1 MGSKPSIPP
10 SNLPVSVAKWLPRLS
25 LLFPS
30 RDGHDTANLRPLP
43 APGSL
48 RDTHNA
54 ACAWFLGPK
63 AENADYFMTSVETI
77 LNDVIQCRRNF
88 SPEDKNFV
96 DAEAISS
103 SAFKKSMSKLRTTLT
118 LLSRLLPQHCVPF
131 YSPRYMAH
139 MVADVSM
146 PATLGYIMGLMYN
159 PNNVGA
165 EGGPIT
171 HVIEHDVGQQLC
183 NMLGFHTQLGDKPQ
197 QGRPTAWG
205 HITCDGSVAN
215 LESMW
220 VARNL
225 KFYPLAL
232 KRAVDNESS
241 LAHVAAHF
249 RVRLCTGKEKVFA
262 ECDAWELLNLAP
274 DEVVSLTTRISET
287 FGLST
292 PALQVVLNDYLIQ
305 TTGKDDLEKYF
316 GIEQPPQYLCPKTTH
331 YSWPKGAAAGDESS
345 PGFKAIT
352 GIGSTNMIC
361 VPVDEQARIDCQ
373 ALDTLLADCVKHR
386 QAVYAIVVI
395 MGTTEHGSV
404 DPLSQILVLR
414 RKYQEQGLSFLIH
427 ADAAWGGYFRSML
440 VPNPSLTGS
449 ESHLDDPTLFVN
461 AHTVNELRHLS
472 HADSV
477 TLDPHKSGYTPYPA
491 GALCY
496 QDGRLRYMVTWNSPV
511 IGFEDESLKM
521 GVYGVEGSKPGAA
534 PVSVW
539 LGHEVIGLHSGGFGY
554 LLGQSVF
561 ASTKENIHYKMY
573 CHWATMSLDHPDLL
587 VVPFRML
594 PSEMGPGA
602 SADGVDEERR
612 YIRDVL
618 LKRTREELANDPKA
632 CALMRQMGSDLVV
645 NAFACNFRVGGVAN
659 KDIWEAN
666 DLNARIY
673 NRLSFKSMSEKL
685 DDQKVIIMSSKLSQ
699 EGYGKC
705 LTKFKRRI
713 DLSGQEDL
721 FVLVNVSTTPFAA
734 DFAHI
739 LANAFREVAEEEVKI
754 SVERNRLV
762 PARRAF
768 VLQGNGPVSLVH
780 MPYFGASSQ
789 RQQCI
794 LNGELSGVG
803 LKAYIE
809 AKRAD
814 PTATYV
820 ACTLKGEDLST
831 IIKRMFFRCMISK
844 LTAEGISAVS
854 EGQITNIS
862 VLKYRPLSSRYLD
875 PIYPSKMP
883 FYLYGTAQEMHIDHV
898 LLRGPNAQLSAGDVT
913 VELLQGD
920 RPVFIAGLKDG
931 LIAVAD
937 AIPEFLMQPLS
948 ANRLNSL
955 FHPGAELAVSI
966 YHDLNPAQSQGP
978 GLCDQLEDPIARG
991 IITLGDDTFADAYMI
1006 NAEAPT
1012 VLPQALKKGFT
1023 IPESTPSSQ
1032 DHPLFR
1038 GYGPGVP
1045 REQLSSPERTKTW
1058 RNMWNEALAGQ
1069 SSNTDSDSSTS
1080 LPVSTPSDLESGN
1093 YFPSLA
1099 QFALPRLP
1107 TFQG

>member
-1 MGSKPSIPP
+1 MESKPSLPP
-10 SNLPVSVAKWLPRLS
+10 SNLPVSVVKWLPRLN

-30 RDGHDTANLRPLP
+30 RDDAHD
-43 APGSL
+43 
-48 RDTHNA
+48 A

-63 AENADYFMTSVETI
+63 AENADCFKTSVETI
-77 LNDVIQCRRNF
+77 LNDVIQCRRDF
-88 SPEDKNFV
+88 SPEDEDFV

-103 SAFKKSMSKLRTTLT
+103 PAFKKSMSKLRTTLT

-146 PATLGYIMGLMYN
+146 PATLGYLMGLMYN

-197 QGRPTAWG
+197 QGRPMAWG

-232 KRAVDNESS
+232 KRAVDNEPS

-249 RVRLCTGKEKVFA
+249 RIRLCTGKEKVFA

-274 DEVVSLTTRISET
+274 DEAVSLTTRISET

-292 PALQVVLNDYLIQ
+292 PALQAVLNDYLIQ

-331 YSWPKGAAAGDESS
+331 YSWPKGA
-345 PGFKAIT
+345 AIT

-404 DPLSQILVLR
+404 DPLSQILALR
-414 RKYQEQGLSFLIH
+414 RKYQQQGLSFLIH

-440 VPNPSLTGS
+440 VPNPGLTGS

-461 AHTVNELRHLS
+461 AHTVNELRHLP

-521 GVYGVEGSKPGAA
+521 GVYGIEGSKPGAA
-534 PVSVW
+534 PVSAW

-561 ASTKENIHYKMY
+561 ASTKTRK
-573 CHWATMSLDHPDLL
+573 
-587 VVPFRML
+587 
-594 PSEMGPGA
+594 
-602 SADGVDEERR
+602 RR

-685 DDQKVIIMSSKLSQ
+685 NDQKVIIMSSKLSQ

-713 DLSGQEDL
+713 GLSGQEDL
-721 FVLVNVSTTPFAA
+721 FVLVNVSMSPFAA
-734 DFAHI
+734 NFAHI
-739 LANAFREVAEEEVKI
+739 LANAFHEVAEEEVKI

-762 PARRAF
+762 PARRVF
-768 VLQGNGPVSLVH
+768 VLQGNGPISLVH

-820 ACTLKGEDLST
+820 ACTLKGGGPFHHYKEE
-831 IIKRMFFRCMISK
+831 IFRVYDFQIDSR
-844 LTAEGISAVS
+844 G
-854 EGQITNIS
+854 GQITKIS

-875 PIYPSKMP
+875 PTYPSKMP

-913 VELLQGD
+913 VELLEGD
-920 RPVFIAGLKDG
+920 RPDG

-937 AIPEFLMQPLS
+937 AIPELLMQPLS
-948 ANRLNSL
+948 ANRLNSF
-955 FHPGAELAVSI
+955 FHPGAKLAVSI
-966 YHDLNPAQSQGP
+966 YHDLYPTQSQGP

-1012 VLPQALKKGFT
+1012 VVPQALKKDFT
-1023 IPESTPSSQ
+1023 IPESTASSQ

-1038 GYGPGVP
+1038 GYGPGGP
-1045 REQLSSPERTKTW
+1045 REQLSSPERAKTW
-1058 RNMWNEALAGQ
+1058 RDMWNEALAGQ
-1069 SSNTDSDSSTS
+1069 SSNTDSDSESSTS
-1080 LPVSTPSDLESGN
+1080 SPVSTPSDLESGD

-1099 QFALPRLP
+1099 QFGLPRLP
-1107 TFQG
+1107 TF

>member
-1 MGSKPSIPP
+1 MESKPSIPP

-88 SPEDKNFV
+88 SPEDENFV

-220 VARNL
+220 VGSGFAPE
-225 KFYPLAL
+225 K
-232 KRAVDNESS
+232 KRFSPSVTPGN
-241 LAHVAAHF
+241 F
-249 RVRLCTGKEKVFA
+249 
-262 ECDAWELLNLAP
+262 
-274 DEVVSLTTRISET
+274 
-287 FGLST
+287 ST
-292 PALQVVLNDYLIQ
+292 WRQTKPVLNDYLIQ

-331 YSWPKGAAAGDESS
+331 YSWPKGA
-345 PGFKAIT
+345 
-352 GIGSTNMIC
+352 GSTNMIC

-414 RKYQEQGLSFLIH
+414 RKYQQQGLSFLIH

-440 VPNPSLTGS
+440 VPNPGLTGS

-534 PVSVW
+534 PVSAW

-561 ASTKENIHYKMY
+561 ASTKMY

-666 DLNARIY
+666 DLN
-673 NRLSFKSMSEKL
+673 
-685 DDQKVIIMSSKLSQ
+685 KVIIMSSKLSQ

-713 DLSGQEDL
+713 GLSGQEDL
-721 FVLVNVSTTPFAA
+721 FVLVNVSMSPFAA
-734 DFAHI
+734 DFAH
-739 LANAFREVAEEEVKI
+739 K
-754 SVERNRLV
+754 RNRLV

-768 VLQGNGPVSLVH
+768 VLQGNGPISLVH

-831 IIKRMFFRCMISK
+831 IIKRKFFRCMISK

-854 EGQITNIS
+854 EGQITKIS

-875 PIYPSKMP
+875 PTYPSKMP

-913 VELLQGD
+913 VELLEGD

-937 AIPEFLMQPLS
+937 AIPELLMQPLS

-1038 GYGPGVP
+1038 GYGPGGP
-1045 REQLSSPERTKTW
+1045 REQLSSPERAKTW

-1080 LPVSTPSDLESGN
+1080 SPVVSTPSDLESGD
-1093 YFPSLA
+1093 YFSSLA
-1099 QFALPRLP
+1099 QFGLPRLP
-1107 TFQG
+1107 ASESKSESSDYLTSNDSWHSPGVNIFLRPV

>member
-1 MGSKPSIPP
+1 MASPSQLVVPIEG
-10 SNLPVSVAKWLPRLS
+10 
-25 LLFPS
+25 
-30 RDGHDTANLRPLP
+30 RDAHD
-43 APGSL
+43 
-48 RDTHNA
+48 A

-63 AENADYFMTSVETI
+63 AENADCFMTSVETI

-88 SPEDKNFV
+88 SSED
-96 DAEAISS
+96 D
-103 SAFKKSMSKLRTTLT
+103 KSMSKLKTTLT

-183 NMLGFHTQLGDKPQ
+183 SMLGFHTQLGDKPQ

-205 HITCDGSVAN
+205 HITCGGSIAN
-215 LESMW
+215 LESMCIITPYLHKLW
-220 VARNL
+220 TYSCTARNL

-274 DEVVSLTTRISET
+274 DEAVSLTTRISET

-292 PALQVVLNDYLIQ
+292 PALQAVLNDYLIQ

-331 YSWPKGAAAGDESS
+331 YSWPKGAA
-345 PGFKAIT
+345 IT

-361 VPVDEQARIDCQ
+361 VP

-404 DPLSQILVLR
+404 DPLSRILALR
-414 RKYQEQGLSFLIH
+414 RKYQQQGLSFLIH

-440 VPNPSLTGS
+440 VPNPGLTGS
-449 ESHLDDPTLFVN
+449 ESHLDDPTFYATLPY
-461 AHTVNELRHLS
+461 
-472 HADSV
+472 ADSV

-534 PVSVW
+534 PVSAW

-561 ASTKENIHYKMY
+561 ASTKKHYKMY

-594 PSEMGPGA
+594 PSEMGPAA

-612 YIRDVL
+612 YIRDIL

-713 DLSGQEDL
+713 GLSGQEDL
-721 FVLVNVSTTPFAA
+721 FVLVN
-734 DFAHI
+734 
-739 LANAFREVAEEEVKI
+739 I

-768 VLQGNGPVSLVH
+768 VLQGNGPISLVH

-803 LKAYIE
+803 LEAYIE

-814 PTATYV
+814 PTATYEV
-820 ACTLKGEDLST
+820 FQVYDFQIDSRRALSL
-831 IIKRMFFRCMISK
+831 RGR
-844 LTAEGISAVS
+844 LQRSAS
-854 EGQITNIS
+854 
-862 VLKYRPLSSRYLD
+862 LKYRPLSSCYLD
-875 PIYPSKMP
+875 PTYPSKMP

-913 VELLQGD
+913 VELLEGD
-920 RPVFIAGLKDG
+920 RPGFIAGLKDG

-937 AIPEFLMQPLS
+937 AIPELLMQPLS
-948 ANRLNSL
+948 ANRLNSF

-966 YHDLNPAQSQGP
+966 YHDLNPTQSQGP

-1012 VLPQALKKGFT
+1012 DPPT
-1023 IPESTPSSQ
+1023 
-1032 DHPLFR
+1032 FR
-1038 GYGPGVP
+1038 GYGPGGP
-1045 REQLSSPERTKTW
+1045 RERLSSPERAKTW
-1058 RNMWNEALAGQ
+1058 RDMWNEALAGQ
-1069 SSNTDSDSSTS
+1069 SPSTDSDSESSTS
-1080 LPVSTPSDLESGN
+1080 SPVSTPSDLESGD
-1093 YFPSLA
+1093 YSPSLSTVWSPTTSH
-1099 QFALPRLP
+1099 FLGLVHLPIIHLTSNNSWHSP
-1107 TFQG
+1107 CVNIF